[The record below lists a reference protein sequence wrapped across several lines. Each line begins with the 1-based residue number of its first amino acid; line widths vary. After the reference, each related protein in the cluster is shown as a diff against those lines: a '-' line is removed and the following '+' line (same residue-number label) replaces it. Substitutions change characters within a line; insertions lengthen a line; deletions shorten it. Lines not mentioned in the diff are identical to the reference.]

1 MNDEMLET
9 SRTNASAMEGA
20 STPVRYTASYSYL
33 REAAL
38 DREWEHKYLLGK
50 NLGRMGRIASVKEG
64 GRR

>member
-20 STPVRYTASYSYL
+20 STPVSYTASYSYL

-38 DREWEHKYLLGK
+38 DREWEQKYQ
-50 NLGRMGRIASVKEG
+50 KEKS
-64 GRR
+64 RT